1 MAVRTPLKL
10 NGSNLEEMSTAE
22 VNYIK
27 SEAARLYGLNPSVGL
42 SVLGSGGNLGTI
54 SDTRLIAGA
63 MSSSNT
69 ATPPQSTT
77 QDVSTTT
84 INYSRLNL
92 FTSATASSDWS
103 NATYSYPLYYDNGN
117 LREMSPADFGDT
129 FIKPAIDIIT
139 GTSAQPG
146 TYFISTTSS
155 GISGATLASTTP
167 VFTDTRYNLP
177 TLSTTA
183 LVSYEIIGGGGEGGG
198 GYFGGTGASGGNS
211 TITGSSGSGF
221 TTVTSTGGSGAGG
234 SGGTSQAGFAS
245 YYGPGGAGGANSDS
259 NRQTP
264 GYPAPSTSYGAGG
277 GGGGARPFSAN
288 NGGAGGGA
296 SVRQTG
302 SQTVNVGA
310 TLTIVIGSG
319 GSAISGGGNGAGGYA
334 KLTIGGTVYE
344 YTTPG
349 TYTINVTNTSYTL
362 PFTIDDPVTI
372 TNYYLYKKNGD
383 TNAIEYPLPI
393 CYTKSGINLHE
404 TPLATFTTALQTMV
418 RYYARAVTGTR
429 VSYNINGAGVVQ
441 GTAMTDTKLN
451 SSQYLTQYIPAQDLY
466 QAQEIPAGTAS
477 TISTYSLKITQT

>member
-10 NGSNLEEMSTAE
+10 NGSNLQEMDAAE
-22 VNYIK
+22 IGYIK
-27 SEAARLYGLNPSVGL
+27 SEAARLFGLNPSIGL
-42 SVLGSGGNLGTI
+42 SVVTSGGSLGTI

-63 MSSSNT
+63 MSTSNT
-69 ATPPQSTT
+69 ATPPQTTT

-84 INYSRLNL
+84 INYSKLNL
-92 FTSATASSDWS
+92 TEDTSASSNWS
-103 NATYSYPLYYDNGN
+103 DATYSYPLYYDNGN
-117 LREMSPADFGDT
+117 LREMSAADFGDT
-129 FIKPAIDIIT
+129 FIKPAIDLIT
-139 GTSAQPG
+139 GTSGQPG
-146 TYFISTTSS
+146 TFFISTTSG
-155 GISGATLASTTP
+155 GISGSTLISATP

-198 GYFGGTGASGGNS
+198 GYLGGTGASGGNS

-221 TTVTSTGGSGAGG
+221 TTATSTGGTGAGG

-245 YYGPGGAGGANSDS
+245 YYGPGGAGGINSDS

-277 GGGGARPFSAN
+277 GGGGAHPFSAN

-296 SVRQTG
+296 AVRQTG

-310 TLTIVIGSG
+310 TLTVVIGSG
-319 GSAISGGGNGAGGYA
+319 GAAISGGGNGAGGYA
-334 KLTIGGTVYE
+334 KITIGGTVYE

-372 TNYYLYKKNGD
+372 TNYYLYRVNGD
-383 TNAIEYPLPI
+383 TNTIEYPLPM
-393 CYTKSGINLHE
+393 CYTKSGINLYQ
-404 TPLATFTTALQTMV
+404 TPSATFTTALQTMI
-418 RYYARAVTGTR
+418 RYYARAVTGTKI
-429 VSYNINGAGVVQ
+429 SYNINGAGVVQ

-451 SSQYLTQYIPAQDLY
+451 SSQYLTGYIPAQDLY

-477 TISTYSLKITQT
+477 TISTYSLKITQV